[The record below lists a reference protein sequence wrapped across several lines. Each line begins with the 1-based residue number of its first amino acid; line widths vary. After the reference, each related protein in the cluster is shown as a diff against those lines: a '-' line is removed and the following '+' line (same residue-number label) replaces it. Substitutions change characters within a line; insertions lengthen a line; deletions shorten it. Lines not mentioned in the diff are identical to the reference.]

1 MSDTP
6 RTDDA
11 LWTIQPE
18 YDHCG
23 NDPEDVVDADF
34 ARQLE
39 RELKESKDEW
49 GEIADSL
56 SMREAQLGDTLA
68 RVKVLEEALNSF
80 VAWGDDLETNELA
93 DIPDLLEEARKALSP
108 QEG

>member
-11 LWTIQPE
+11 LWTIQPD

-39 RELKESKDEW
+39 REL
-49 GEIADSL
+49 A
-56 SMREAQLGDTLA
+56 AALA